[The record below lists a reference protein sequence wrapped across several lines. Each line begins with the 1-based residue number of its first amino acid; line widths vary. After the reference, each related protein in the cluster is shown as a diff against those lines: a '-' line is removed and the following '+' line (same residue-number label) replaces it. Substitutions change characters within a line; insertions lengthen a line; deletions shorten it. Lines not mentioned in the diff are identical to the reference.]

1 MGLSDLCN
9 AMIATYL
16 QQGDLFASPRPA
28 APAAAPRI
36 SVMTSS
42 LPPAPIAPEGPA
54 LPPKSVTS
62 DPPCLVVDG
71 IKNQT
76 YHIE

>member
-1 MGLSDLCN
+1 
-9 AMIATYL
+9 MITTYI
-16 QQGDLFASPRPA
+16 QGDMFASPRPA
-28 APAAAPRI
+28 APAAA
-36 SVMTSS
+36 

-62 DPPCLVVDG
+62 DLPCMVVDG

-76 YHIE
+76 YIIE